1 MKVELLS
8 HMPADRIRGALGDLD
23 LPDRELLPHVS
34 FTFAV
39 EGVSRSCSHQL
50 VRHRLASYSQQS
62 QRFIEV
68 RRLKEH
74 VVVPETVAGDAS
86 RPFNAF
92 IDAASETYQGLLER
106 GVPREDAR
114 FVLPNATE
122 TSLLVTM
129 DGRALLHFF
138 GLRCCTRAQWEIKA
152 LADAMLAQVRAVE
165 PGLFGRAGPYCYQL
179 GHCPEGRFSCDRMQD
194 VKEKYDHLA

>member
-8 HMPADRIRGALGDLD
+8 HILSDQIRSALGELE
-23 LPDRELLPHVS
+23 LPDVELLPHLS

-39 EGVSRSCSHQL
+39 EEVSRSCSHQL
-50 VRHRLASYSQQS
+50 IRHRLASYSQQS
-62 QRFIEV
+62 QRFIAV

-74 VVVPETVAGDAS
+74 TVVPETVADNA
-86 RPFNAF
+86 PQLFDAF
-92 IDAASETYQGLLER
+92 IEAASETYQGLLER

-138 GLRCCTRAQWEIKA
+138 GLRCCNRAQWEIRE
-152 LADAMLAQVRAVE
+152 LADAMLVHVRAAE
-165 PGLFGRAGPYCYQL
+165 PGLYRGAGPYCYQL
-179 GHCPEGRFSCDRMQD
+179 GRCLEGRFSCGKMQD